1 MKRSAILLS
10 VRREY
15 SPAARVLLALLALL
29 QLIAPTWHVC
39 EMGGGS
45 CCPPPGSQATM
56 SHCVRR
62 AAAESAPPH
71 CSKCLEAEA
80 AQDGATPFAVSAPH
94 PPFGGNCLAKLL
106 LGMPWQSVAA
116 QQLFCTA
123 RHRIAFTTREYSFL
137 SSFAW
142 ALPLSRAPPFYS

>member
-1 MKRSAILLS
+1 MKRSATLLS

-45 CCPPPGSQATM
+45 CCPSNVQTAMAHCERRTATA
-56 SHCVRR
+56 S
-62 AAAESAPPH
+62 SPPH

-80 AQDGATPFAVSAPH
+80 TQDGAITFVAGAPH
-94 PPFGGNCLAKLL
+94 PPFAGNCLAKLL

-116 QQLFCTA
+116 QQLFFTA
-123 RHRIAFTTREYSFL
+123 RFHIAFAAREYSSL
-137 SSFAW
+137 SPCASV
-142 ALPLSRAPPFYS
+142 LPPSRAPPLFS